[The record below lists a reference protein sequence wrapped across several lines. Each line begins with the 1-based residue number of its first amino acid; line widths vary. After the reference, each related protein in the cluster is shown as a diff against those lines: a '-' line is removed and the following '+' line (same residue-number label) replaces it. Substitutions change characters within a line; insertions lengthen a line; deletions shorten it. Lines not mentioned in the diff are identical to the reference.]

1 ADGVDLF
8 SGRSM
13 GSGLPP
19 NRPQRAGVGD
29 AWATPATPYAR
40 QVNFGGSSSA
50 AASRGGGNVLG
61 RQRTTTAPRGSG
73 GQRTTT
79 TSRGGGSQRVPRPRL
94 PRAPRAAPT
103 QTPASGAP
111 FDIDEEMEHDVEE
124 LGSSGVPSVSHA
136 NRAQWNDANNA
147 CLLELC
153 VDQRR
158 AGTYNGT
165 VMSGEGYQ
173 AVMDGLLARK
183 GLFYTRLQVKN
194 QIGILKNTH
203 SFWRYLQTHTGLGRK
218 PDGTIDA
225 ESDFW
230 TTHTEKKPYL
240 KRLQWGPPG
249 NEDLLD
255 ELFRG
260 FTVDGSTAF
269 APGDDYGQNQEE
281 DAGAEEEEE
290 FQTTPTSRS
299 SQRNQRGK
307 RSLSTSS
314 TLTSPVKKSKNPMV
328 KFVKDIAST
337 FKDSVTVN
345 TTQIQKRAN
354 EKAAYSVERC
364 QELAFECGVQQTVD
378 SVYAMSKLFESE
390 YQRQFFC
397 GKLSPQLR
405 LGYFK
410 KWCRDNNMSLGDVE

>member
-1 ADGVDLF
+1 MASTRGDGFDAWGSQPPLSELPDLDLNSQVPAAEEFPGIGLYGAVLQGDGVDLF

-29 AWATPATPYAR
+29 AWATPGTPYAR

-50 AASRGGGNVLG
+50 AASRGGGNGGVFPGGSSSAATGRGGGNGGVFSGGSSSGADSRVRQRANSSDAVLG
-61 RQRTTTAPRGSG
+61 RQCTPTAPRGSG

-153 VDQRR
+153 IDQRR

-173 AVMDGLLARK
+173 AVMDGLLK

-230 TTHTEKKPYL
+230 TTHTEVILCL
-240 KRLQWGPPG
+240 KAIYIPC
-249 NEDLLD
+249 NH
-255 ELFRG
+255 
-260 FTVDGSTAF
+260 
-269 APGDDYGQNQEE
+269 
-281 DAGAEEEEE
+281 
-290 FQTTPTSRS
+290 
-299 SQRNQRGK
+299 
-307 RSLSTSS
+307 
-314 TLTSPVKKSKNPMV
+314 
-328 KFVKDIAST
+328 
-337 FKDSVTVN
+337 
-345 TTQIQKRAN
+345 
-354 EKAAYSVERC
+354 
-364 QELAFECGVQQTVD
+364 
-378 SVYAMSKLFESE
+378 
-390 YQRQFFC
+390 
-397 GKLSPQLR
+397 
-405 LGYFK
+405 
-410 KWCRDNNMSLGDVE
+410 